1 MKKIIAILVVAVSF
15 SFSAQAQDMMKKDTM
30 KKEAKMMKVQTVS
43 LEQTP
48 GEFTQKD
55 ITLKEGTYVFE
66 VSNKNAGTDVGFV
79 LVPQGKDASN
89 PENHIK
95 NAYVTNVVK
104 EGTKETSNNVKLTK
118 GTYTYFCP
126 MNKTPQYTLTVE

>member
-15 SFSAQAQDMMKKDTM
+15 SFSAQAQDMMKKDIM